1 MTHDET
7 SYDDLSSEELAD
19 EIAGLD
25 KEIEGCQASLVKLK
39 RSLRQKQDLRE
50 TLIEICTR
58 KQQVKGWSRRPLTA

>member
-25 KEIEGCQASLVKLK
+25 KEITDCQATLAKIR
-39 RSLRQKQDLRE
+39 RSLRQKEELRE
-50 TLIEICTR
+50 NLIEISTR
-58 KQQVKGWSRRPLTA
+58 RKQVKGWQR